1 MKETLRVLV
10 IDAQG
15 GGVGKQLVAAIRQS
29 VPSAVITAVGTNSA
43 ATTAMMKAGADSAAT
58 GENAVVVGCRSADVI
73 MGPIGIAI
81 ADSMLGEISP
91 AMAAAVGRSTA
102 TRILIPFNHCS
113 TVIVGAP
120 EQSMKSLIAAAVE
133 QLKRL

>member
-1 MKETLRVLV
+1 MKDNLHILV

-15 GGVGKQLVAAIRQS
+15 GGIGKQLVTAIRQS
-29 VPSAVITAVGTNSA
+29 VPTAVITAVGTNSA
-43 ATTAMMKAGADSAAT
+43 ATTAMMKAGADNAAT

-91 AMAAAVGRSTA
+91 AMAAAVGQSAA

-113 TVIVGAP
+113 TVIAGVP
-120 EQSMKSLIAAAVE
+120 EQSMKSFLTAAVE
-133 QLKRL
+133 QLKQL